1 MLVSDGP
8 LLDGLA
14 TLKAARCLP
23 RAQLT
28 SFVRFP
34 VPPNV
39 VHTSLVIRRG
49 LQVIV
54 EGAVQAT
61 HGPGQAMELEMCA
74 AARLRNLQHLQLI
87 DKDK

>member
-39 VHTSLVIRRG
+39 V
-49 LQVIV
+49 
-54 EGAVQAT
+54 QAT

-87 DKDK
+87 NKDK